1 MSTIQFTFEQLSE
14 SYDLATA
21 FKDAD
26 ALGVPFADFATAWW
40 KARQEQLA
48 SIEVTDAMRA
58 GEYAVRDLLIEAHR
72 QGVHYGDLAA
82 AIDSAGGIQ

>member
-14 SYDLATA
+14 SYGVAA
-21 FKDAD
+21 AINDAD
-26 ALGVPFADFATAWW
+26 ALGIPFADFANTWR

-48 SIEVTDAMRA
+48 SIEVTEPMRS
-58 GEYAVRDLLIEAHR
+58 GEYTVRDLLIEARR

-82 AIDSAGGIQ
+82 AIDSAGTIQ